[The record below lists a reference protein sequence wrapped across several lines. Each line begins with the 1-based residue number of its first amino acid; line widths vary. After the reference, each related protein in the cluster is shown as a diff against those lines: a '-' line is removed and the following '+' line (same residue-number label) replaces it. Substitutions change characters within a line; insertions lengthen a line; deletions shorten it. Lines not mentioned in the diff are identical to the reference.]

1 MQNDQQPMFQGSAQQ
16 PELNHGGHELFDLHE
31 ILAGTINI
39 LDQYMIL
46 RQFIQDPA
54 LSDILDRQYQFILSQ
69 YNVTVD
75 CFSTGQKPSE
85 ETATYM
91 MKEHTQVTYGM
102 KPSQPKKPNQ
112 SLQDVKDLGITGHM
126 LSLVKSHA
134 GLLSMSALEVT
145 NPVVRRVLA
154 AQIPNFIEMAYEIFL
169 YQNKHGYYQVPQLS
183 KQDMTA
189 MTSAFAPLQGQV
201 QMPPSKANQQKPL
214 H

>member
-1 MQNDQQPMFQGSAQQ
+1 
-16 PELNHGGHELFDLHE
+16 
-31 ILAGTINI
+31 
-39 LDQYMIL
+39 
-46 RQFIQDPA
+46 
-54 LSDILDRQYQFILSQ
+54 
-69 YNVTVD
+69 
-75 CFSTGQKPSE
+75 
-85 ETATYM
+85 
-91 MKEHTQVTYGM
+91 
-102 KPSQPKKPNQ
+102 
-112 SLQDVKDLGITGHM
+112 M

-189 MTSAFAPLQGQV
+189 MTTAFAPLQGQV
-201 QMPPSKANQQKPL
+201 QMPPSKADQQRPL

>member
-1 MQNDQQPMFQGSAQQ
+1 MQNEQQPPFQANASQ

-31 ILAGTINI
+31 VLAGTINI

-46 RQFIQDPA
+46 RQYVQDPT
-54 LSDILDRQYQFILSQ
+54 LTDIIDRQYQFIMSQ

-75 CFSTGQKPSE
+75 CFTTGQKPSQ

-91 MKEHTQVTYGM
+91 MQEDTLITYGI

-112 SLQDVKDLGITGHM
+112 SLQDVKDSGVTGHM
-126 LSLVKSHA
+126 LGLVKSHA
-134 GLLSMSALEVT
+134 GLLAMTSAEVT

-154 AQIPNFIEMAYEIFL
+154 AQIPNFVELAYEIFL

-183 KQDMTA
+183 LQDMKA
-189 MTSAFAPLQGQV
+189 MTSSFSAAQGQV
-201 QMPPSKANQQKPL
+201 QMPPSKADQNRPL

>member
-1 MQNDQQPMFQGSAQQ
+1 MQNDQQTNVQGHAQQ
-16 PELNHGGHELFDLHE
+16 SQFNHGGHELFDLHE
-31 ILAGTINI
+31 VLAGTINI
-39 LDQYMIL
+39 LDQYMIF

-54 LSDILDRQYQFILSQ
+54 LSDILDRQYQFVLSQ

-85 ETATYM
+85 ETSTYM
-91 MKEHTQVTYGM
+91 MKEQTQVTYGI

-112 SLQDVKDLGITGHM
+112 SLQDVKDAGITGHM
-126 LSLVKSHA
+126 LGLVKSHA
-134 GLLSMSALEVT
+134 GLLSMTALEVT

-169 YQNKHGYYQVPQLS
+169 YQNKHSYYQVPQLTA
-183 KQDMTA
+183 QDMQA
-189 MTSAFAPLQGQV
+189 MTSTFAPMQGQV